1 MFEIRNLSGQ
11 HYVNTYATRPTVSAG
26 AQAEP
31 SEHLAEVVDLPSRR
45 LVKEPAT
52 ASAPGTAKPTVLVA
66 SAASE
71 RPAAVMIEADGVDR
85 RSSAAAIKTRKLEL
99 PFELELSTA

>member
-11 HYVNTYATRPTVSAG
+11 HYVNTYATRPVISAG
-26 AQAEP
+26 VEAEP
-31 SEHLAEVVDLPSRR
+31 SEHLAEVVDLPVRR
-45 LVKEPAT
+45 RAKVSVTSDLTTEKPA
-52 ASAPGTAKPTVLVA
+52 VLVA

-71 RPAAVMIEADGVDR
+71 RPVPIMIEADGVDR